1 MANDKFIIIE
11 DIILFKSNESEA
23 LGQHTHTQTRA
34 RMRTYSQLEGFVRG
48 AAVDP
53 K

>member
-1 MANDKFIIIE
+1 ME

-23 LGQHTHTQTRA
+23 HGRHTQTHA
-34 RMRTYSQLEGFVRG
+34 HMRTYSQFEDFVRG